1 MVENILAALP
11 ILFSVKAILFVGL
24 GLIIGFIF
32 GALPGLSSS
41 NAAALVLPMT
51 IGMDL
56 DVALIFFAGIYCGA
70 QYGGSV
76 PAILVNTPG
85 TPGAAATSLDGYQM
99 TLRGEAARAIGISRM
114 ASMLG
119 GVVSGVIV
127 LLIVGPISTIA
138 LKFGPAEL
146 FLVAFLGLTLISTTV
161 SDDTRKSMLSAAL
174 GFLIAAMSGDPYYG
188 APRLTFGFMAL
199 YEGLPFVPVLVGL
212 FAVTEMF
219 FLCRKESLVSDT
231 GSRVSATLIE
241 ILGIKGAFDGIVDTV
256 KRPFLILSATVVGL
270 VLGITPGIGTAV
282 ANFVSYGLAKGFSK
296 KPEQFGKGIPEGIIA
311 SEACDNAVCGG
322 AMVPSFTLGLPGS
335 TMTAIMLSAFY
346 LHGVLPGPQVMVKQ
360 APMVYSV
367 LLSIILSSI
376 LILPLG
382 IVLSAPLLY
391 IVYIKPKYLVP
402 IILFLCT
409 AGVYSISNS
418 MFNVFVMFIFG
429 FVGLLM
435 RINHIPAPPLVIAL
449 ILGPIAEQNFVRAYL
464 LADGDLTYFF
474 SSFISIILWVIIIAA
489 VLFKPLM
496 KVFRGVSKRKGN
508 PQGLPGG

>member
-1 MVENILAALP
+1 MFENILAALP
-11 ILFSVKAILFVGL
+11 ILFSVKALIFIVL
-24 GLIIGFIF
+24 GLTIGFIF

-41 NAAALVLPMT
+41 NACALVLPMT

-56 DVALIFFAGIYCGA
+56 DVALIFFSGIYCGA

-85 TPGAAATSLDGYQM
+85 TAGAAATALDGYQM
-99 TLRGEAARAIGISRM
+99 ALRGEASRAIGISRM
-114 ASMLG
+114 ASMVG
-119 GVVSGVIV
+119 GVISGVIV
-127 LLIVGPISTIA
+127 LVIIGPISDIA
-138 LKFGPAEL
+138 LKFGPVEL
-146 FLVAFLGLTLISTTV
+146 FLIAFLGLTLISTTV
-161 SDDTRKSMLSAAL
+161 SDDTRKSILSAAI

-188 APRLTFGFMAL
+188 NPRLTFGFMEL

-219 FLCRKESLVSDT
+219 FLSGKKTLIDDS
-231 GSRVSATLIE
+231 GSRVSASLSD
-241 ILGIKGAFDGIVDTV
+241 ILGVKGAFDGIMDTL
-256 KRPFLILSATVVGL
+256 KRPFTILSATIVGM

-282 ANFVSYGLAKGFSK
+282 ANFVSYGVARGFSK
-296 KPEQFGKGIPEGIIA
+296 KPEQFGKGIPEGVIA

-335 TMTAIMLSAFY
+335 TTAAIMLSAFY
-346 LHGVLPGPQVMVKQ
+346 LHGILPGPQVMVKQ

-367 LLSIILSSI
+367 LLSIILSSV

-382 IVLSAPLLY
+382 ILLSAPLLY
-391 IVYIKPKYLVP
+391 IVHIKPKYLVS

-409 AGVYSISNS
+409 AGIYSISNS

-429 FVGLLM
+429 LIGLLM
-435 RINHIPAPPLVIAL
+435 RINNIPAPPLVIAL

-474 SSFISIILWVIIIAA
+474 GSPISIIIWVIIIVA
-489 VLFKPLM
+489 LLYKPLM
-496 KVFRGVSKRKGN
+496 KIVRGRAR
-508 PQGLPGG
+508 